1 VAVSA
6 EVGEVLGDSF
16 SIAAV
21 ELGLYDLVFL
31 PLLGLLP
38 SVFVLSP
45 HGSILVELLG
55 GDLVFSEGFDFLVD
69 EFGLDEEG
77 LELLVVD
84 VHVYTLKRF
93 K

>member
-1 VAVSA
+1 MAVSA
-6 EVGEVLGDSF
+6 EVGEVLRDTL

-21 ELGLYDLVFL
+21 ELGLHGLVFL
-31 PLLGLLP
+31 PLLGLFSSAL
-38 SVFVLSP
+38 VFSP
-45 HGSILVELLG
+45 HGGILVELFS
-55 GDLVFSEGFDFLVD
+55 GDLVLSEGLDLLVD